1 MTELKTRHRTK
12 ETKTEENKLKISILA
27 PCSKNKSALDRLQ
40 HQAAQICHIDSQAS
54 VVFLPEGPALDA
66 PVHAI
71 TAYLPELV
79 YQVQAE
85 EKAGAD
91 AVVIA
96 HYLDP
101 GLDAARELVSIPVLG
116 AGHTTF
122 RLAAALA
129 RRFSIITTSP
139 AHLGPIEDIIADE
152 SLLAR
157 IVSIKLLEGS
167 QKDNHHCPKH
177 LLELATE
184 AVEKDGARLIVL
196 ALPDYND
203 WSDQVKEHLA
213 TCGNP
218 VPVLDPVKVA
228 IKHAENIAEMGMS
241 QSKITYPTPEIRV
254 YDGCLDF

>member
-1 MTELKTRHRTK
+1 
-12 ETKTEENKLKISILA
+12 LKISIIA
-27 PCSKNKSALDRLQ
+27 PCKENQSTSEQLK
-40 HQAAQICHIDSQAS
+40 HQVAQISHVDSQANII
-54 VVFLPEGPALDA
+54 FLPEGPTLDA
-66 PVHAI
+66 PVHAV

-79 YQVQAE
+79 YQVQAA

-96 HYLDP
+96 SYLDP

-129 RRFSIITTSP
+129 RRFSIITP
-139 AHLGPIEDIIADE
+139 ARAHMGPIEDIIADE
-152 SLLAR
+152 NLLAR
-157 IVSIKLLEGS
+157 VVSIKLLEGS
-167 QKDNHHCPKH
+167 QKDNHHCPKR
-177 LLELATE
+177 LLELAQE
-184 AVEKDGARLIVL
+184 AVEIDGARLIVL

-213 TCGNP
+213 TRGNP

-228 IKHAENIAEMGMS
+228 IKHAENIVEMGMS
-241 QSKITYPTPEIRV
+241 QSKISWPRPEIRV

>member
-1 MTELKTRHRTK
+1 
-12 ETKTEENKLKISILA
+12 LKISILA
-27 PCSKNKSALDRLQ
+27 PCSENQSTREQLE
-40 HQAAQICHIDSQAS
+40 HQALQISHVDSQANII
-54 VVFLPEGPALDA
+54 FLPEGPALDA
-66 PVHAI
+66 PVHAV

-79 YQVQAE
+79 YQVQTA

-129 RRFSIITTSP
+129 RRFSIITP
-139 AHLGPIEDIIADE
+139 ARAHLGPIEDIIADE
-152 SLLAR
+152 NLLAR
-157 IVSIKLLEGS
+157 VVSIKLLESS
-167 QKDNHHCPKH
+167 QKDNQHCPKR
-177 LLELATE
+177 LLELAQE
-184 AVEKDGARLIVL
+184 AVEIDGARLIVL

-213 TCGNP
+213 TRGNP
-218 VPVLDPVKVA
+218 VPILDPVKVA
-228 IKHAENIAEMGMS
+228 IKHAENIVEMGMS
-241 QSKITYPTPEIRV
+241 QSKISWPTPEIRV